1 MLFLDTY
8 ICSRSIKTCKRMINT
23 IFMVVLTSEE
33 GDSGLMEGNIT
44 VFRMSY
50 FFLNVSSKTDQ
61 KKIQSK

>member
-1 MLFLDTY
+1 
-8 ICSRSIKTCKRMINT
+8 MINT

-50 FFLNVSSKTDQ
+50 FFLNVFSKTDQ
-61 KKIQSK
+61 EKI